1 MLFLRAGIPKQA
13 RKQKTN
19 NNKTAHCGSATFSYL
34 QTISWSEFKLTFMI
48 VTYATANRGSLCCGK
63 WWNAFVCFSGI
74 LINNKIFCSLKFS
87 SLCLFLSPS
96 VCLSLSLLVVIVAY
110 MNMSDILLPS
120 VYMFNKTCQYNWVT
134 FSLYSCVRLAQWTRT
149 FCMDVF
155 ILHAYIFSQSFL
167 LHIYGYKRCTFL
179 FFI

>member
-1 MLFLRAGIPKQA
+1 MLVYQNNQA
-13 RKQKTN
+13 NKN
-19 NNKTAHCGSATFSYL
+19 NINNKTAHCGSAFFSYL

-48 VTYATANRGSLCCGK
+48 VTYETANRGSLCCGK

-134 FSLYSCVRLAQWTRT
+134 FSLYSCVRLASRVWIFLCFMHT
-149 FCMDVF
+149 FSLIHSCFIHMYVDDAVAIVF
-155 ILHAYIFSQSFL
+155 NYYSVA
-167 LHIYGYKRCTFL
+167 
-179 FFI
+179 